1 MAEPLLERN
10 FHPTIIVSGY
20 SKALQKSLETCDK
33 ICRTIDVDNMT
44 ELREIVQSA
53 IGTKFSSR
61 WGSLMVNLAINA
73 VKKIVVKRDDGQCE
87 VDIKRYVRIEKI
99 PGGELQ
105 DCVVL
110 DGVMFNKDPTHS
122 KMRQRIENPRILL
135 LDCPLEYKKG
145 ESQTNVEIMNEQDF
159 NALLR
164 QEEDYIEQICNQ
176 IIAFKPDIVI
186 TEKGVSDLAQHYF
199 VKAGITAYRRLRK
212 TDQNRV
218 ARATGATIVNRPDEI
233 QETDIGL
240 GCGLFEVKKIGD
252 EYFTFLTECKD
263 PKACTIILRGG
274 SKDVLNEIERNLQ
287 DAMQVVRNIVF
298 DPRMLPGG
306 GATELAIAEEL
317 SRSAADIEGIS
328 KWPYAQIGTAL
339 EVIPRTLAQNCGAN
353 VIRLLTELRTKH
365 SAKDFSGSSWGVNG
379 ITGEAADMNQLLIW
393 EPYCVKTQTLK
404 TAIESACLILRIDD
418 VVSGT
423 RSKKKQ

>member
-1 MAEPLLERN
+1 M
-10 FHPTIIVSGY
+10 
-20 SKALQKSLETCDK
+20 
-33 ICRTIDVDNMT
+33 VD
-44 ELREIVQSA
+44 
-53 IGTKFSSR
+53 
-61 WGSLMVNLAINA
+61 LAINA